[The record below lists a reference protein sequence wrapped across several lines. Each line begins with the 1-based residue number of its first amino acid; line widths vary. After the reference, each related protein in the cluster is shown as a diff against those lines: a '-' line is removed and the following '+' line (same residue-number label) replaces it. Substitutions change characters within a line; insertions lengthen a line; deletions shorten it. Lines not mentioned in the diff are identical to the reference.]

1 MFVEQSYR
9 RWALPVL
16 IPQIKVSQPDGSA
29 MDEYRV
35 RSGRVEVRALDSSG
49 RTYPGYSE
57 WIVLTP
63 EEIKMHF
70 VRQTPVAQWLKELLA
85 RAAENNFDNPKAE

>member
-1 MFVEQSYR
+1 M
-9 RWALPVL
+9 PVL
-16 IPQIKVSQPDGSA
+16 AFPHYLKVTRPDGSA

-49 RTYPGYSE
+49 HTYPGYSE
-57 WIVLTP
+57 WVVLTP
-63 EEIKMHF
+63 EEVKLHF

-85 RAAENNFDNPKAE
+85 RAAENSWTKPRTG